1 MLNAVLID
9 NHKLVEFDQLK
20 QQEATMCFGMG
31 CLYED
36 CRGECKCHGSYPP
49 SDAACREG
57 EREDLY
63 DPFIDDDDDSGEE
76 RDD

>member
-1 MLNAVLID
+1 
-9 NHKLVEFDQLK
+9 
-20 QQEATMCFGMG
+20 MCFGMG

-57 EREDLY
+57 EEDLY